1 MRMWTLVYY
10 LFEASGGGQREWPE
24 WNLTRPSSEAFTV
37 LGGWGWWGEWM
48 AEIINLAGWRNINS
62 WDMNYGLRRPRISS
76 PLPPSCPVVEIYYDW
91 SIDVDAHQG
100 RGWRGNVLQMAVVI
114 IDARWALPQRSPVT
128 PYWDKRVF
136 LDAKTICLS

>member
-1 MRMWTLVYY
+1 M
-10 LFEASGGGQREWPE
+10 
-24 WNLTRPSSEAFTV
+24 
-37 LGGWGWWGEWM
+37 
-48 AEIINLAGWRNINS
+48 
-62 WDMNYGLRRPRISS
+62 
-76 PLPPSCPVVEIYYDW
+76 VEIYYDW